1 MLIKEILLGLLALA
15 LIMRLDLRVSNKF
28 NNKKM
33 KYVIEKIIEKEAI
46 NQFSLIDDMI
56 LSKFQLPLVIKENCS
71 K

>member
-15 LIMRLDLRVSNKF
+15 LIMQLDFRVSNKF

-33 KYVIEKIIEKEAI
+33 KYVIEKIIEKEGI
-46 NQFSLIDDMI
+46 NQFSLIDDI
-56 LSKFQLPLVIKENCS
+56 LYKFQLPLVIKENCS

>member
-46 NQFSLIDDMI
+46 NQFSLIDDNDI
-56 LSKFQLPLVIKENCS
+56 IEIPTASSYKRKLQ
-71 K
+71 

>member
-15 LIMRLDLRVSNKF
+15 IIIQLDLRVSNKF

-33 KYVIEKIIEKEAI
+33 KHLIEKIIAKEAV

-56 LSKFQLPLVIKENCS
+56 
-71 K
+71 